1 MSYLL
6 TTSGYYA
13 LEFQD
18 DMEDSAPLAKRICS
32 SERKAL
38 WLKLSLIGGAENR
51 RNKEQHGLATAPES
65 GSNID
70 DAAKP
75 PNEETRS
82 MFDTQPYTIVSNLAE
97 LVFQCSGAEVGRLEE
112 ALTDKALLNAMQ
124 KSRQWRWER
133 SQDRAS
139 FVKRTDCIVAMIP
152 NSVQDISI
160 MIRAGY
166 EEGWAIVAALG
177 FQSSNVLGM
186 QSTLPGEEDG
196 NI

>member
-1 MSYLL
+1 
-6 TTSGYYA
+6 
-13 LEFQD
+13 
-18 DMEDSAPLAKRICS
+18 MEDSAPLAKRICS
-32 SERKAL
+32 SERKPL

-82 MFDTQPYTIVSNLAE
+82 TFDTRPYTIVSNLAE

-133 SQDRAS
+133 SQDRGS